1 MTSEK
6 DPGGAPLKFNL
17 KAPINVKLHFTFNG
31 VITNIS
37 VTFNGVITNISV
49 LPTYS

>member
-1 MTSEK
+1 LANPEVKLGNMTSEK

-17 KAPINVKLHFTFNG
+17 KAPIKVKFHFTFNG

-37 VTFNGVITNISV
+37 A
-49 LPTYS
+49 LPTY